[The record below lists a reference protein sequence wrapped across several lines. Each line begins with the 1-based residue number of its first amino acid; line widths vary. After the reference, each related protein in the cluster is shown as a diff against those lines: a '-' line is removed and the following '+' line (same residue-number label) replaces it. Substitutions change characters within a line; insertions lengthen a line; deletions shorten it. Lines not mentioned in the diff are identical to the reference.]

1 MALLED
7 YGDRL
12 DDTGKDYIQRVRRA
26 TQQMGRLIDDML
38 KLSRLT
44 KAEMRREAVDLSQI
58 AREVVESLRLDDPGS
73 TVETVIQEGICVQG
87 DRSMLQGL
95 LYNLLENAWKF
106 SGKNPRARIE
116 VGVTQEGGETVC
128 FVRDN
133 GVGFDMAYAGK
144 LFGAF
149 QRLHTQEAFPGTGI
163 GLATV
168 QRIVHRHGGWIRA
181 EAEPGRGATFYFTL

>member
-1 MALLED
+1 
-7 YGDRL
+7 
-12 DDTGKDYIQRVRRA
+12 
-26 TQQMGRLIDDML
+26 MGRLIDDML
-38 KLSRLT
+38 KLARLT
-44 KAEMRREAVDLSQI
+44 QAQVHHKAVDLSQI
-58 AREVVESLRLDDPGS
+58 ARETIDALRQDDPDRA
-73 TVETVIQEGICVQG
+73 VETIIQEGLCVQG
-87 DRSMLQGL
+87 DPSMLHVL
-95 LYNLLENAWKF
+95 LVNLLGNAWKF

-116 VGVTQEGGETVC
+116 FGVTESGDGRTF

-168 QRIVHRHGGWIRA
+168 QRIVHRHGGQIRA
-181 EAEPGRGATFYFTL
+181 EAEPDRGAVFYFSL